1 MKPSSQFALPLAL
14 LRDELVRADLLPPI
28 YHRYRPLLADGI
40 CFFLERLPAARLR
53 RIFLEQS
60 RLAASTSTAQRIIVL
75 LHHLPTLHKLGQVV
89 ARNRRLNRDFRAWL
103 QRLESFEPR
112 TSAAA
117 IVRLLDREFS
127 GWRKA
132 GIKLGPEALAEGSVA
147 VGAPFTWKGGADGEP
162 GEGVFKLLKPGI
174 QSRLT
179 EELRIWAA
187 LADFIEEDCQRYH
200 LPKLDYRE
208 TFDLVRDLL
217 VHESIDSVVIPA
229 LLPFCSPRMTA
240 MTRLHGITLTAGLER
255 GDPSAQ
261 ALAPQVAEA
270 LVAAPMF
277 SSRSAALFHG
287 DPHAGNLFITTG
299 GRLGILDWSLAG
311 HLQKSDRVGLVQ
323 LLLGAL
329 TFDERRMQHAL
340 AALSRDTARPAAVAD
355 VLSHS
360 LRELRWGTRAG
371 VAWLTRLLDSVVT
384 QARARF
390 PANLLLFRKSLL
402 TLEGVMADLS
412 GEDEAAG
419 DESLDRAL
427 FAALSRQLIT
437 EWPRRFYS
445 PLNSRAFNT
454 SVSNVDLVSL
464 FSSGPAVFA
473 RYWAETWRDLL
484 DRSSA

>member
-1 MKPSSQFALPLAL
+1 MPESGRLKPSSQFALPLAL
-14 LRDELVRADLLPPI
+14 LRDELARADLLPPI

-60 RLAASTSTAQRIIVL
+60 RLPASASTAQRIVVL

-132 GIKLGPEALAEGSVA
+132 GIKLAPEALAEGSVA
-147 VGAPFTWKGGADGEP
+147 VVAPFTWKRAADGEP

-187 LADFIEEDCQRYH
+187 LADFIEEDCERYH

-217 VHESIDSVVIPA
+217 VHEIRLDEEQRHLAEAAKEYEGVNSVVIPA

-240 MTRLHGITLTAGLER
+240 MTRLHGITITAGLER

-261 ALAPQVAEA
+261 ALVPQVAEA

-277 SSRSAALFHG
+277 SSRPAALFHG
-287 DPHAGNLFITTG
+287 DPHAGNL
-299 GRLGILDWSLAG
+299 
-311 HLQKSDRVGLVQ
+311 
-323 LLLGAL
+323 
-329 TFDERRMQHAL
+329 
-340 AALSRDTARPAAVAD
+340 
-355 VLSHS
+355 
-360 LRELRWGTRAG
+360 
-371 VAWLTRLLDSVVT
+371 
-384 QARARF
+384 
-390 PANLLLFRKSLL
+390 
-402 TLEGVMADLS
+402 
-412 GEDEAAG
+412 
-419 DESLDRAL
+419 
-427 FAALSRQLIT
+427 
-437 EWPRRFYS
+437 
-445 PLNSRAFNT
+445 
-454 SVSNVDLVSL
+454 
-464 FSSGPAVFA
+464 
-473 RYWAETWRDLL
+473 
-484 DRSSA
+484 